1 MPSRNSRLR
10 IQDIINAANS
20 IQNYTAGM
28 TFEEFQQNEILI
40 KAILYDFVVI
50 GEAAINV
57 SNEVKSRSPQIPW
70 RIIGDMR
77 NVIAHE
83 YFQVNLKI
91 IWNTIQHNLPD
102 LVTQLEELLQA
113 ETFLE
118 EE

>member
-1 MPSRNSRLR
+1 MPSRNSRFR
-10 IQDIINAANS
+10 IQDIINAAKT
-20 IQNYTAGM
+20 IQSYTAGM
-28 TFEEFQQNEILI
+28 TFKEFQQNEILI

-57 SNEVKSRSPQIPW
+57 SSEIKSRSPQIPW

-91 IWNTIQHNLPD
+91 IWNTIQHNLPG
-102 LVTQLEELLQA
+102 LVTQLEELLQT
-113 ETFLE
+113 ETLE
-118 EE
+118 DE